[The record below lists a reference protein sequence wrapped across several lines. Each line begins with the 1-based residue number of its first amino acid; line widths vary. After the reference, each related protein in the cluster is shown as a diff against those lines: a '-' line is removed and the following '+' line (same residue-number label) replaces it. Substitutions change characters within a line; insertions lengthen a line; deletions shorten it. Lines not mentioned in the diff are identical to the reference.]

1 MASNSIVE
9 VRRQLEQISEE
20 FLALLTGRRRF
31 STEKEFV
38 HEGRD
43 LHRRLVLCI
52 RKLRELE
59 GDQTSSVIPT
69 C

>member
-1 MASNSIVE
+1 
-9 VRRQLEQISEE
+9 
-20 FLALLTGRRRF
+20 
-31 STEKEFV
+31 V

-52 RKLRELE
+52 RNLRELE
-59 GDQTSSVIPT
+59 GDQTGSVIPT